1 MLILGCGKN
10 RGVFLLRWFG
20 SGNAEVKGIR
30 SLNREMAF
38 QVVRSSLARSLHSK
52 EQVPVLL
59 VRMVVCPVL
68 QRGRIQ
74 KVTLALRSQIRPTLR
89 ILALVPLTVL
99 ILIPSIVEFLR
110 KNCSNTSFCI
120 PRMENAFGA
129 WITTRGSPVLM

>member
-1 MLILGCGKN
+1 M
-10 RGVFLLRWFG
+10 
-20 SGNAEVKGIR
+20 
-30 SLNREMAF
+30 
-38 QVVRSSLARSLHSK
+38 
-52 EQVPVLL
+52 
-59 VRMVVCPVL
+59 
-68 QRGRIQ
+68 IQ
-74 KVTLALRSQIRPTLR
+74 KVMPALRSQTRPTLR